1 MIKTVWLIFCWI
13 DSNCCLD
20 PLNEQSIGQKNT
32 NNGFP
37 LTSQAAGQFFSLS
50 PLSSWSGAIYRN
62 SLYDWTKNLPE
73 NPIACCSVNWKRR
86 RLYAHFDSSLW
97 DWTPNLDFIIKVDLT
112 MEPTQINQAWMW
124 WNFCFF
130 VALNHCRF
138 QGKFLPAAT
147 FNEKS
152 LKRCGSIKGD
162 KWIYLKDGSGILES
176 LLNWSWFCNFVVDA
190 TIYFN

>member
-1 MIKTVWLIFCWI
+1 MNNQSVRRIRTMAFLWLHKLRVNSSACHLQVLEVEQFTAILFKIEWKIFRKI
-13 DSNCCLD
+13 
-20 PLNEQSIGQKNT
+20 PLRVVLLIEND
-32 NNGFP
+32 
-37 LTSQAAGQFFSLS
+37 
-50 PLSSWSGAIYRN
+50 GAYTRI
-62 SLYDWTKNLPE
+62 LIP
-73 NPIACCSVNWKRR
+73 V
-86 RLYAHFDSSLW
+86 LW
-97 DWTPNLDFIIKVDLT
+97 DWAPNLDFIIKVDLT
-112 MEPTQINQAWMW
+112 MEPAQINQAWMW

-190 TIYFN
+190 TIYVN